1 MAFKKLTYATGEE
14 ARINT
19 VEPIRSKEDIKR
31 IIQWFDSK
39 KWHKYA
45 VIFELG
51 VNSGLRISD
60 ILGLKVSDVQGAKI
74 ALREQKTGKVK
85 MFPLKEDLQKL
96 LADWVKGKP
105 NDAWC
110 FEGRKDRKLDRSQV
124 YRRINEAIEAL
135 EIDANV
141 GTHTLRKTFGYHHF
155 RQYNNITLLQEI
167 FNHTSPDVTKRYIG
181 ITQDEIDDTY
191 LNLNLDRNVDSDA
204 AQQGNAD
211 FLPDDA
217 ADITKPKLTER
228 QYADDGS
235 RRLAAAVAARAH
247 QHRNKRGQQHRG
259 GECGFEFGDDE
270 SRQGGGE
277 HQHEKPRRTTA
288 KGRPHARL
296 EIGAIG
302 RGDGGHNFDVL
313 GGLFAENVHDV
324 VHRDDADKT
333 LLAIDDGQR

>member
-124 YRRINEAIEAL
+124 YRRINEAIEAFTGPS
-135 EIDANV
+135 V
-141 GTHTLRKTFGYHHF
+141 GVSAY
-155 RQYNNITLLQEI
+155 
-167 FNHTSPDVTKRYIG
+167 SCP
-181 ITQDEIDDTY
+181 
-191 LNLNLDRNVDSDA
+191 
-204 AQQGNAD
+204 
-211 FLPDDA
+211 
-217 ADITKPKLTER
+217 KP
-228 QYADDGS
+228 
-235 RRLAAAVAARAH
+235 
-247 QHRNKRGQQHRG
+247 
-259 GECGFEFGDDE
+259 
-270 SRQGGGE
+270 
-277 HQHEKPRRTTA
+277 
-288 KGRPHARL
+288 
-296 EIGAIG
+296 
-302 RGDGGHNFDVL
+302 
-313 GGLFAENVHDV
+313 AENSIFKLVSNVAKPLHTPP
-324 VHRDDADKT
+324 KPT
-333 LLAIDDGQR
+333 EEYNLICTTFSIYP

>member
-60 ILGLKVSDVQGAKI
+60 ILGLKVADVQGAKI

-191 LNLNLDRNVDSDA
+191 LNLNLDRNVDNLKELS
-204 AQQGNAD
+204 
-211 FLPDDA
+211 
-217 ADITKPKLTER
+217 KLG
-228 QYADDGS
+228 DS
-235 RRLAAAVAARAH
+235 RLI
-247 QHRNKRGQQHRG
+247 KRRVVSFCTNYIKNG
-259 GECGFEFGDDE
+259 GVKHKEFAE
-270 SRQGGGE
+270 II
-277 HQHEKPRRTTA
+277 
-288 KGRPHARL
+288 L
-296 EIGAIG
+296 EICGSLKREREEAQS
-302 RGDGGHNFDVL
+302 
-313 GGLFAENVHDV
+313 
-324 VHRDDADKT
+324 K
-333 LLAIDDGQR
+333 